1 MKTDEKAKA
10 GLNAHTELHEC
21 LACPYRSSKER
32 NGLCIESLLQ
42 DSFALIQQLEADK
55 VRLLEES
62 HEIRKDMLG
71 KIQQL
76 EAQVPRWISVE
87 ERLPER
93 HGQQCVGLYSI
104 GEYKGYLTPYVF
116 TWHAYGDNGYVNGPH
131 FNDEGLDG
139 LKVHYWMPLPP
150 LPEPPKEDNN
160 DDT

>member
-1 MKTDEKAKA
+1 MKKPEKVKKGLECCANSSFCDE
-10 GLNAHTELHEC
+10 E
-21 LACPYRSSKER
+21 CPYFGECNDGYSPT
-32 NGLCIESLLQ
+32 LTDAL
-42 DSFALIQQLEADK
+42 ALIQQLEADK

-76 EAQVPRWISVE
+76 EAQVPRWIPVE

-116 TWHAYGDNGYVNGPH
+116 TWHAYGNNGYVDGPH

-139 LKVHYWMPLPP
+139 LKVHCWMPLPKA
-150 LPEPPKEDNN
+150 PKEDTH
-160 DDT
+160 D